1 MKKLLLLFISI
12 ILLTGCGSVDKDK
25 LVSTFK
31 DKVES
36 SKSYTIDSMME
47 IYNAEDTFTY
57 NIKVSYMDDDYFKV
71 DMVNTL
77 SNHEQVILR
86 NNDEV
91 YVVTPSLNKSYKF
104 VSEWPYNS
112 SQSYILNTL
121 VKDIDEA
128 SEVVFAEEEDGYSLK
143 VPVNY
148 PNNSNLSYEV
158 MLFDKDMDLKI
169 VHVYDTEDIV
179 AIKVQFNK
187 IDYKA
192 NLKEE
197 DFDVEKLIDE
207 NCCNTD
213 VNNKTENKNTT
224 NGGNKDTSEKNDTM
238 DNKNETDI
246 DKEDKNKTDQN
257 KSSETSALQDI
268 IYPLYVPANTFL
280 KDKETVNTETGDRVI
295 LTFNGDKN
303 FILIEETSKV
313 NNEFEVIPV
322 YGDPMML
329 SNTIG
334 ALSTNS
340 LSWTAD
346 NVDYYLA
353 SNDLS
358 TSEILTIAD
367 SLNGTNL
374 IVEK

>member
-1 MKKLLLLFISI
+1 MKKIILLFISI
-12 ILLTGCGSVDKDK
+12 ILLTGCGKVDKDK
-25 LVSTFK
+25 LIETFK

-36 SKSYTIDSMME
+36 SKSYTIDSNME

-57 NIKVSYMDDDYFKV
+57 NIKVYYMDDDYFKV

-86 NNDEV
+86 NNRDV

-121 VKDIDEA
+121 VKDIENA
-128 SEVVFAEEEDGYSLK
+128 KEIEFSEEDDGYSLK

-148 PNNSNLSYEV
+148 PNNSNLTYEKI
-158 MLFDKDMDLKI
+158 LFDKDMNLKM
-169 VHVYDTEDIV
+169 VTVYDADDIM
-179 AIKVQFNK
+179 AIKVVFAK

-197 DFDVEKLIDE
+197 DFDVDKLIDE

-213 VNNKTENKNTT
+213 PNPKQENNEKEQNNNENSNSSNQSNNSEANDQKKT
-224 NGGNKDTSEKNDTM
+224 
-238 DNKNETDI
+238 
-246 DKEDKNKTDQN
+246 
-257 KSSETSALQDI
+257 SETSSLQDI
-268 IYPLYVPANTFL
+268 IYPLYVPTNTYL
-280 KDKETVNTETGDRVI
+280 KEKETVNTESGERVI
-295 LTFNGDKN
+295 LTFYGDKN
-303 FILIEETSKV
+303 FVLIEEVSKV
-313 NNEFEVIPV
+313 KEEFEIIPV
-322 YGDPMML
+322 YGDPLML

-340 LSWTAD
+340 LSWSSN

-353 SNDLS
+353 SNDLT

-374 IVEK
+374 VVEK

>member
-1 MKKLLLLFISI
+1 MKKIFLLLISI
-12 ILLTGCGSVDKDK
+12 FLLTGCGKVDKDK
-25 LVSTFK
+25 LVEDFK

-36 SKSYTIDSMME
+36 SKSYVVDSKME

-57 NIKVSYMDDDYFKV
+57 NIKVYYMDDDYFKV

-77 SNHEQVILR
+77 SNHEQMILR

-112 SQSYILNTL
+112 SQSYILNSL
-121 VKDIDEA
+121 VKDIDA
-128 SEVVFAEEEDGYSLK
+128 ATEVKFAEEEDGYSLS

-148 PNNSNLSYEV
+148 PNNSNFSYEKIY
-158 MLFDKDMDLKI
+158 FDKDKNLKY
-169 VHVYDTEDIV
+169 VCVFDTNDIM
-179 AIKVQFNK
+179 AIKVTFSK

-192 NLKEE
+192 NLKES
-197 DFDVEKLIDE
+197 DFDVDKLIEE

-213 VNNKTENKNTT
+213 DSNDDETKQ
-224 NGGNKDTSEKNDTM
+224 TSSLE
-238 DNKNETDI
+238 
-246 DKEDKNKTDQN
+246 
-257 KSSETSALQDI
+257 DI
-268 IYPLYVPANTFL
+268 IYPLYVPANTYL
-280 KDKETVNTETGDRVI
+280 KGKEMVNTEVGERAI

-303 FILIEETSKV
+303 FVLIEEASKV
-313 NNEFEVIPV
+313 KDEFEVIPV

-329 SNTIG
+329 NNTIG

-340 LSWTAD
+340 LSWTAN

-353 SNDLS
+353 SNDL
-358 TSEILTIAD
+358 TTAEILTIAD
-367 SLNGTNL
+367 SLNGTSTV
-374 IVEK
+374 VEK